1 MLDELTE
8 YKVWTSDEQTRFIFS
23 KISDNFTG
31 VKRAL
36 KIIARHFLFEEGV
49 DKPNFDRAEEA
60 LSAWLGCKN
69 SEDEDISRIFNYFEK
84 QVLNALEKERTN
96 NKNDSQKEKV
106 QKEKKKKIL
115 EKIRAFQKRDFKR
128 KTDYLG
134 KENEL
139 FLEDIIAQ
147 AYCDGPLKTM
157 YLITDISD
165 NEVIE
170 NDVITQ
176 IKKSKKDSKSY
187 QNKENKFLKGIS
199 AYLLN
204 DGKENEYIRLSSAEI
219 NGWFSEQK
227 GSLDSISNDLKIKS
241 KDEDFKNIFINKN
254 ASEKA
259 DKSNN
264 DVVYHVDNEIIKH
277 FSLVDDSELEN
288 NLGIFDTHLVYN
300 DTSKGMQRLTK
311 EKYQKFKES
320 K

>member
-1 MLDELTE
+1 MLDELRE

-60 LSAWLGCKN
+60 LYAWLGCKD
-69 SEDEDISRIFNYFEK
+69 SEDEDISRIFNHFEK
-84 QVLNALEKERTN
+84 QVLKALEKERTN
-96 NKNDSQKEKV
+96 NKNDSQKEK
-106 QKEKKKKIL
+106 KEKKKKIL
-115 EKIRAFQKRDFKR
+115 EKIETFKKRDFKR

-165 NEVIE
+165 KYVIE

-176 IKKSKKDSKSY
+176 ITKSDKDSKSY

-204 DGKENEYIRLSSAEI
+204 GGKENEYIKLPITEI
-219 NGWFSEQK
+219 NGWISEQK
-227 GSLDSISNDLKIKS
+227 GKLNDISNDLKIKLEDGS
-241 KDEDFKNIFINKN
+241 KKEIIIKKN
-254 ASEKA
+254 ANKTA
-259 DKSNN
+259 GKSNN
-264 DVVYHVDNEIIKH
+264 DVVYHVDRKIIKH
-277 FSLVDDSELEN
+277 FSIVDDLELKTN
-288 NLGIFDTHLVYN
+288 SGIFDTYLVYE
-300 DTSKGMQRLTK
+300 DSKGGMKKIEEYKNLKNQNN
-311 EKYQKFKES
+311 S
-320 K
+320 